1 MNCII
6 VTNEARKN
14 FNIVFELSSRM
25 MIGWIKL
32 QKNLSN
38 AEFNLGYYVKT
49 VIERVGYF
57 SYMYRSEKYCFCL
70 ANI

>member
-14 FNIVFELSSRM
+14 FIVFELSSRM

-32 QKNLSN
+32 QKKLSN

-57 SYMYRSEKYCFCL
+57 SYMFIYV
-70 ANI
+70 